1 MFRLTFKATMTAENL
16 GFIAGTITTISFVPQ
31 VIRVYRNKSGRDVS
45 AWMMLLLATGTLLWL
60 IYGIMVG
67 GVPIIA
73 ANAVTFTLVVVIFI
87 LKLYYARDR

>member
-1 MFRLTFKATMTAENL
+1 MSAEHL
-16 GFIAGTITTISFVPQ
+16 GFIAGAITTISFVPQ

-45 AWMMLLLATGTLLWL
+45 AWMMLLLAAGTLLWL
-60 IYGIMVG
+60 IYGIMIG

-87 LKLYYARDR
+87 LKLYYARGR

>member
-1 MFRLTFKATMTAENL
+1 MTAENL

-60 IYGIMVG
+60 IYGIMIG

-73 ANAVTFTLVVVIFI
+73 ANAVTFMLVVVIFI

>member
-1 MFRLTFKATMTAENL
+1 MTAENL